1 MRLTFSI
8 ELTRDKDE
16 PLPEREVDMGSQ
28 VELGPQPAG
37 FAAPMH
43 YPEEDPYEDRRKRN
57 GR

>member
-1 MRLTFSI
+1 MRLTINI
-8 ELTRDKDE
+8 ELIRSKDE
-16 PLPEREVDMGSQ
+16 PQLEREVDMGSQ

-43 YPEEDPYEDRRKRN
+43 YQEEDPYEDRGRTN

>member
-1 MRLTFSI
+1 MRLTISI
-8 ELTRDKDE
+8 ELTRDKGE
-16 PLPEREVDMGSQ
+16 LEREVDMGAQ

>member
-1 MRLTFSI
+1 MRLTISI
-8 ELTRDKDE
+8 ELTRDRDE
-16 PLPEREVDMGSQ
+16 LQPAREVDMGSQ

-43 YPEEDPYEDRRKRN
+43 YPEEEPYEDRRKRN